1 MGYRMLKMT
10 STKAAGENK
19 SSTYPLGYVEDLF
32 EPRTQLWI
40 IFSILG

>member
-19 SSTYPLGYVEDLF
+19 PEAYPLGYVEDFF
-32 EPRTQLWI
+32 EPRTQLGV